1 MRPRKTN
8 KELNMRAGFIGLGNI
23 GKPMARHLTRRDFE
37 LLVYDVCDAP
47 LQELVELGAKSA
59 SPAVIARDC
68 DIVGICV
75 RDNGD
80 VEDLLYAQGMLDA
93 ATPDTLFAI
102 HSTVTQ
108 DALVHWSTEAAS
120 RQFQLID
127 APITGGAHGA
137 EAGELVYMLGG
148 DANIVERC
156 KPIFSHSAKN
166 IVHAGEIGSAIV
178 LKLCINMM
186 TYAAFNAIKESTE
199 LAKAAGLD
207 PERLYEV
214 GRGNGMV
221 APFNHRFI
229 SNREALMASCDDD
242 TIRSIFE
249 PFGKL
254 GEKDLEAAL
263 QTAES
268 LGVDLPNAHNSR
280 ELIMDTF
287 IKR

>member
-1 MRPRKTN
+1 
-8 KELNMRAGFIGLGNI
+8 MRAGFIGLGNI
-23 GKPMARHLTRRDFE
+23 GKPMAKHLAGQDFE
-37 LLVYDVCDAP
+37 LLVYDVSEAP
-47 LQELVELGAKSA
+47 VQELVALGATRA
-59 SPAVIARDC
+59 TPADIARDC

-75 RDNGD
+75 RDNQD
-80 VEDLLYAQGMLDA
+80 VEALLYDEGMLDA
-93 ATPDTLFAI
+93 ASPDTLFAI
-102 HSTVTQ
+102 HATVTHA
-108 DALVHWSTEAAS
+108 ALLRWSAEAS
-120 RQFQLID
+120 TRGIHLFD

-156 KPIFSHSAKN
+156 TPVFSHSAKK
-166 IVHAGEIGSAIV
+166 IVHAGELGTGIV

-186 TYAAFNAIKESTE
+186 TYAAFNAINESTA

-207 PERLYEV
+207 PDVLYEV
-214 GRGNGMV
+214 GRDNGMV
-221 APFNHRFI
+221 AEFNHRFI

-254 GEKDLEAAL
+254 GEKDLDAAL
-263 QTAES
+263 ETAAS
-268 LGVDLPNAHNSR
+268 LSLELPNARHSR
-280 ELIMDTF
+280 QLIMDTF